1 MIFLAIRDNCFFCY
15 FRDILAN
22 IARCKK
28 CFFIKKLCSQPL
40 SCCHFNLV
48 VKFIRNIWCFDMV
61 DNRLRAE
68 MTIAHSKR
76 LRYLL
81 GTLMEKSRRGQYI
94 AISSIWLGNML
105 GYLSADIVCSEK
117 RTVSQER
124 SSSKTA
130 SFEEQIMSED
140 KYPNIFFKVK
150 LGLLCLILRIVFA
163 TRGSEKWGTSLGYS
177 VVLAGEYSVT

>member
-1 MIFLAIRDNCFFCY
+1 
-15 FRDILAN
+15 
-22 IARCKK
+22 
-28 CFFIKKLCSQPL
+28 
-40 SCCHFNLV
+40 
-48 VKFIRNIWCFDMV
+48 MV

-81 GTLMEKSRRGQYI
+81 GTSIEKSRRGQYI

-117 RTVSQER
+117 RTVFRER

-130 SFEEQIMSED
+130 SFEEQMSED
-140 KYPNIFFKVK
+140 KYPNIFFEVK